1 MSRIFEL
8 NETQESLLNRL
19 YWLNDDETDDLEEI
33 ASIKKELT
41 KVRDSAEN
49 TVEFLSGL
57 LLNFQYDIDV
67 YEDEQR
73 RLLGLAGKA
82 NKRRQKA
89 EKNAERIESI
99 MLYMLKKFDLDKV
112 SSKHGVFTPTITPG
126 AVKYSDNFDVNNL
139 PAKFVELVP
148 EYKIASTKE
157 IMAFLRANVTDK
169 KNQTIVAVEELPGV
183 TLVRKEGIKV
193 K

>member
-1 MSRIFEL
+1 MRIFEL
-8 NETQESLLNRL
+8 NETQEELLNRL
-19 YWLNDDETDDLEEI
+19 YWLNDDETDDFEEI

-41 KVRDSAEN
+41 KVRESAEN

-57 LLNFQYDIDV
+57 LLNFKYDTDV

-82 NKRRQKA
+82 NKRKQKA
-89 EKNAERIESI
+89 EKNAERIEGI
-99 MLYMLKKFDLDKV
+99 MLYMFKKFDLDKV

-126 AVKYSDNFDVNNL
+126 AVKYSDNFDVNKL
-139 PAKFVELVP
+139 PENFVELVP
-148 EYKIASTKE
+148 EYKIADTKE
-157 IMAFLRANVTDK
+157 IMAFLRSEITNKKTQAIVTHQ
-169 KNQTIVAVEELPGV
+169 NLPGV